1 MAKVVIY
8 WWGLDIF
15 LCGKIFVHVYLQWG
29 FHIILF
35 TFQKLTHTCMCYVCN
50 LDWHFICA
58 PMPCPRSPHQ
68 IHIWKRGFY
77 YALHLKWM
85 WFGPRLGHSLLE
97 CLKND
102 KGIVVY
108 QYFKIP
114 QHLKT
119 FPQTF
124 PSIHTNCIISVS
136 RS

>member
-1 MAKVVIY
+1 
-8 WWGLDIF
+8 
-15 LCGKIFVHVYLQWG
+15 
-29 FHIILF
+29 
-35 TFQKLTHTCMCYVCN
+35 
-50 LDWHFICA
+50 
-58 PMPCPRSPHQ
+58 MPCPRSPHQ